1 MDNGG
6 DQSLFPAEKCPQVPD
21 EAFNLFHAIDREL
34 YTRLIH
40 NLGRD
45 PAGSVQVMAFWIWL
59 ERETNDMNLI
69 KRMLSLPP
77 SLLNEVADETDTC
90 LKCVETDVFPFGEHH
105 ANEVSLLSGLL
116 TSPIVNLRFLHD
128 HRIAVLRGVTRVINT
143 VCSRAFSDILRR
155 TWRGSNTAAY
165 HAAAAAEGGGPAAA
179 VHFGGGGGVREVGES
194 SREAA
199 ERRVVEGGGAAPPP
213 PPMMRR
219 MLFHPPHL
227 NVPFVPLPPPH
238 VLTPGSHG
246 GGPPP
251 PPPGLVAAD
260 AVGIPI
266 HMLAAAGIFPVYDLA
281 AQRQLMGNELGEMLS
296 RNLSINSPRE
306 TTNAV
311 IIINGGVAVRNDGE
325 EEEVGPD
332 DRTIFL
338 TFSKGYPITEDEV
351 REFFTR
357 RFGDFIEDMIM
368 QEVGE
373 EEQVLYARMVSR
385 SMAVIEA
392 IVRGNKAKY
401 SINGKHVWARKYVKK
416 STSSSSPP
424 RGDHIATGQVDA
436 AVASG
441 SPSS

>member
-6 DQSLFPAEKCPQVPD
+6 DQPLFPPEKCPQVTD

-77 SLLNEVADETDTC
+77 ALLNEVADETETC
-90 LKCVETDVFPFGEHH
+90 LKCVENDVFPFGEHH

-116 TSPIVNLRFLHD
+116 TTPIVNLRFLHD

-143 VCSRAFSDILRR
+143 VCSRAFSDILRP
-155 TWRGSNTAAY
+155 TWRGSSAAS
-165 HAAAAAEGGGPAAA
+165 ASAAAA

-266 HMLAAAGIFPVYDLA
+266 HMLAAAGGSFPVYDLA
-281 AQRQLMGNELGEMLS
+281 AQRQLMMGNELGEMLS
-296 RNLSINSPRE
+296 RNLTINSPRE

-311 IIINGGVAVRNDGE
+311 NINGGVAVRNDGE

-424 RGDHIATGQVDA
+424 RGDHIANSSSSGQAGA
-436 AVASG
+436 AVATG

>member
-1 MDNGG
+1 MHVSIYQSGHHENREIRKMDNGGG
-6 DQSLFPAEKCPQVPD
+6 DQSLFPAEKCPQVTD

-77 SLLNEVADETDTC
+77 ALLNEAADETDTC

-116 TSPIVNLRFLHD
+116 TTPIVNLRFLHD

-143 VCSRAFSDILRR
+143 VCSRAFSDILRP
-155 TWRGSNTAAY
+155 TWRG
-165 HAAAAAEGGGPAAA
+165 
-179 VHFGGGGGVREVGES
+179 GGGGGVREVGES
-194 SREAA
+194 SRDAA
-199 ERRVVEGGGAAPPP
+199 AAAPL
-213 PPMMRR
+213 MMRR

-251 PPPGLVAAD
+251 PPGLVAAD

-266 HMLAAAGIFPVYDLA
+266 HMLGAAGSFPVYDLA
-281 AQRQLMGNELGEMLS
+281 AQRQLMGSELGEMLS
-296 RNLSINSPRE
+296 RNLTINSPRE

-311 IIINGGVAVRNDGE
+311 NFNGGVAVGNDG

-385 SMAVIEA
+385 STAVIEA

-424 RGDHIATGQVDA
+424 RGDHIANSSSSGQAGA
-436 AVASG
+436 AVATG
-441 SPSS
+441 SPSSQFS